1 MFKNENRVRNLIN
14 KQRKGKV
21 RSCTQEELG
30 RMKKGF
36 ADLLRE
42 RGSRENELPNEG
54 GGILN

>member
-1 MFKNENRVRNLIN
+1 MKIWKELVTFVRLKNENRVRNLIN

-36 ADLLRE
+36 ADLLKKE
-42 RGSRENELPNEG
+42 RLKRK
-54 GGILN
+54 